1 MNKTRIIT
9 LLVLLLT
16 SVSIQA
22 QGVVRGEVRTPDG
35 APVEFVNIGVTLRF
49 SSVGYQPREFR
60 VCVRG
65 GQVLVLDCELTPAST
80 TLEEVQVKDERIRT
94 STFTQIDVERLEN
107 TVGPQQGV
115 ESLIKTLPDVTS
127 NNELSSQYSV
137 RGGSF
142 DENLVYINGV
152 EIYRPQLVRS
162 GQQEGM
168 SIINPDMVDHLMFS
182 PGGFDATYGDKL
194 SSALDIFYSRP
205 VERRFRLSASLL
217 GGSASAH
224 GRIGDR
230 LSYSL
235 GFRLHN
241 NRYLFNSMA
250 TQGAYTTSYTDLQGV
265 LGYKVN
271 DNLDLSLLTIWTRN
285 IYGLVPE
292 SSTVSFGSFNE
303 SLLLNI
309 YFDGAETD
317 RYNTLLAA
325 FTLDWHPTGQ
335 ESGITKYRLR
345 WTT

>member
-35 APVEFVNIGVTLRF
+35 APVEFVNIGVLGSTTSGTVTDARGRYRLQLREADSVTLRF

-162 GQQEGM
+162 GQQE
-168 SIINPDMVDHLMFS
+168 V
-182 PGGFDATYGDKL
+182 L
-194 SSALDIFYSRP
+194 SRRLRRDLRRQALF
-205 VERRFRLSASLL
+205 
-217 GGSASAH
+217 
-224 GRIGDR
+224 
-230 LSYSL
+230 
-235 GFRLHN
+235 
-241 NRYLFNSMA
+241 
-250 TQGAYTTSYTDLQGV
+250 GA
-265 LGYKVN
+265 
-271 DNLDLSLLTIWTRN
+271 RH
-285 IYGLVPE
+285 
-292 SSTVSFGSFNE
+292 
-303 SLLLNI
+303 LLLPSRRTP
-309 YFDGAETD
+309 FPPFGLPP
-317 RYNTLLAA
+317 RR
-325 FTLDWHPTGQ
+325 Q
-335 ESGITKYRLR
+335 RLR
-345 WTT
+345 PGQGGRQALVQPGLPPPQ